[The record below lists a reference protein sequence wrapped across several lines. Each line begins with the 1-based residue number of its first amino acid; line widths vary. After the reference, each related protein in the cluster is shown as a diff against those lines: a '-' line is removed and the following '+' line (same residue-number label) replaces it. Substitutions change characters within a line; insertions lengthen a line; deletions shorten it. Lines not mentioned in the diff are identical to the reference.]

1 MEITMSEIL
10 NKYESDKN
18 YNSLSLNQKKALD
31 VFDVL
36 LDSLF
41 STYSVETVV
50 LISDVVELKF
60 TDKGLGYHLIT
71 YESGK
76 CSLGIIDH
84 TNGDST
90 LNSYDSTL
98 QAAYQVMKKA
108 NEQALKEMTH
118 LMSKK
123 FKNIP

>member
-1 MEITMSEIL
+1 MSEKL
-10 NKYESDKN
+10 NQYESDKN
-18 YNSLSLNQKKALD
+18 YNSLSIHQKKALD

-36 LDSLF
+36 VDSLF
-41 STYSVETVV
+41 SAYSVETVV

-76 CSLGIIDH
+76 CSLGIIDNS
-84 TNGDST
+84 NGDST

-108 NEQALKEMTH
+108 NEQALKEMT
-118 LMSKK
+118 LVMSNR
-123 FKNIP
+123 FKNKP